1 MDYCNL
7 GLGLYNA
14 YISPIKQRHDHSHG
28 CILIMT
34 IHLRPSLQNILLI
47 VTILFSYPRGLFL
60 NLFYFPDNPRS
71 LGHSS
76 CMCTNTFRL
85 FLGII
90 LSFNLPTTFFTFE
103 VVCSSFTSSGGN
115 RCICLR
121 K

>member
-1 MDYCNL
+1 M
-7 GLGLYNA
+7 GG
-14 YISPIKQRHDHSHG
+14 G
-28 CILIMT
+28 
-34 IHLRPSLQNILLI
+34 
-47 VTILFSYPRGLFL
+47 VTIRLAGERPGVSVMARPCLPFL
-60 NLFYFPDNPRS
+60 GGGGTYGDEGEPDRAVAVLSRDGEGDPHLGRDNPRS